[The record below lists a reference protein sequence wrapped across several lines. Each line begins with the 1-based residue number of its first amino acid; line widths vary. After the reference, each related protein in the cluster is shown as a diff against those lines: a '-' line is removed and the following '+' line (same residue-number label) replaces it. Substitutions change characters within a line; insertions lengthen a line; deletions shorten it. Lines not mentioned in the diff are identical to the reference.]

1 MTDDRQLRKAASS
14 TENGARGQ
22 RADVAGDLP
31 RSIGRPATRA
41 LAEAG
46 ITSLDELAR
55 LSEAELASLHGIGPK
70 AVAILRD
77 ALAAHR

>member
-1 MTDDRQLRKAASS
+1 VVAGAPMTGSDRPRAAQS
-14 TENGARGQ
+14 G
-22 RADVAGDLP
+22 DGDLP
-31 RSIGRPATRA
+31 RAIGRPATRA
-41 LAEAG
+41 LAAAG

-55 LSEAELASLHGIGPK
+55 LSETELASLHGVGPK